1 MEDIM
6 DLRAKLEQ
14 ANKDRRD
21 ILELMDRHMYDDDN
35 QFYYNELKVQLQKV
49 DRVIASLNAKI
60 LQAQNEQSPRR

>member
-21 ILELMDRHMYDDDN
+21 IVELMDRHLYDDDN
-35 QFYYNELKVQLQKV
+35 QFYYNELEQQLKKV